1 MSLLRSVLGP
11 FSREHS
17 FLDLDLTFTP
27 NFAFPFLCDVKQLK
41 TVINEVFLDCFVK
54 RSVGRKGWCVVDLQY
69 LRVELMVQNY
79 IESQYLKTHVVCKI
93 LRMTP
98 LLESAQIGVSSDDC
112 LDQHV
117 VNSLLNLFAV
127 MAQFIE
133 GLVN

>member
-11 FSREHS
+11 FSGEHS
-17 FLDLDLTFTP
+17 FLDLDLTFAP
-27 NFAFPFLCDVKQLK
+27 NLAFPFLRYVQQLK
-41 TVINEVFLDCFVK
+41 TVINEVFLDRFIK
-54 RSVGRKGWCVVDLQY
+54 RSVRRKGRCVVDLQY
-69 LRVELMVQNY
+69 LRVELMVQDY
-79 IESQYLKTHVVCKI
+79 IESQYLKAHIVCKI
-93 LRMTP
+93 LRMTA